1 MIRRPPRSTLFPY
14 TTLFRSI
21 VNQADM
27 CSLRIF
33 PSLGC
38 DHASA
43 IVVFLCPRRIDAAH
57 DQPQPAPFS
66 DAPREKSEIVKHVFL
81 RRSGR
86 HELRVPD
93 TPPIPPSHG
102 PPRNGHGPAASKN

>member
-1 MIRRPPRSTLFPY
+1 MRA
-14 TTLFRSI
+14 I
-21 VNQADM
+21 VNQANM

-86 HELRVPD
+86 HELRVSD
-93 TPPIPPSHG
+93 RLSIPRSHG
-102 PPRNGHGPAASKN
+102 RARK